1 MGSLNSLLTGAK
13 KMQET
18 GHTVYPPYTRNYN
31 AYPSADGKAEATHSP
46 RLFKTLCWSGQ
57 GFEVSHGNKARYNVN

>member
-18 GHTVYPPYTRNYN
+18 GHTVYPPYTRNKN
-31 AYPSADGKAEATHSP
+31 AIHLPMAKQRQHILLVYFRTCVGPVKGLKYRTTIKRAT
-46 RLFKTLCWSGQ
+46 K
-57 GFEVSHGNKARYNVN
+57 